1 MIPRLMISDF
11 AQISSSEDQ
20 RPNTTE
26 PVMITMNQND
36 AISGIEHDVSSSP
49 ADITVTKSGIY
60 VLIAAPQIG
69 RVAGSESRY
78 IDFWL
83 RRNGK
88 DIPNSNIRAT
98 LSSNA
103 NKDVIVN
110 QTMMPFNRDDKI
122 NVMMSIEKTGEGLG
136 IEAIKPEGEPT
147 IPSIIFSM
155 HMIKDYDELVELG
168 KSGVDITRQK

>member
-1 MIPRLMISDF
+1 MITDF

-26 PVMITMNQND
+26 PVTITMNQND
-36 AISGIEHDVSSSP
+36 AISGIEHDTVSNP
-49 ADITVTKSGIY
+49 QDIVITKAGIY

-69 RVAGSESRY
+69 RLSGIEPRY
-78 IDFWL
+78 VDFWL
-83 RRNGK
+83 RRNEK
-88 DIPNSNIRAT
+88 DIPNSNIRT
-98 LSSNA
+98 ILRSSD

-122 NVMMSIEKTGEGLG
+122 NVMMSVEKTGEGLG
-136 IEAIKPEGEPT
+136 IETIKPKDEPT

-168 KSGVDITRQK
+168 KTEMDMSRQK